1 MNRFQV
7 FLVNLERFIELLN
20 FTNKIA
26 NETDLKSQMKSKLDL
41 NSISSMEELLESIK
55 NQDFRVFPEEA
66 QILDKIIRESLER
79 ENQMQEEINQMNEKI
94 NFLKNNNNNNIKGNS
109 EEKVKGLKENS
120 QNLKASTEPNYYV
133 KIIDE
138 VREIFKEELNRYDN
152 DLKDCNLKVI

>member
-66 QILDKIIRESLER
+66 QILDKIIRESLESV
-79 ENQMQEEINQMNEKI
+79 NKIVNEGGI
-94 NFLKNNNNNNIKGNS
+94 
-109 EEKVKGLKENS
+109 
-120 QNLKASTEPNYYV
+120 
-133 KIIDE
+133 
-138 VREIFKEELNRYDN
+138 
-152 DLKDCNLKVI
+152 